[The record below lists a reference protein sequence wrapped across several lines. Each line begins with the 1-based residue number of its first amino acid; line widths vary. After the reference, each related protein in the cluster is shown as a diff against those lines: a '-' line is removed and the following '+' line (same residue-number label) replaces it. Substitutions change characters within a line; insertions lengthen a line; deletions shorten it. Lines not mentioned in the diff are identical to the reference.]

1 MRASEIRDLT
11 SEEIV
16 ARIKE
21 EEENLLRLRL
31 NHAVSAVERPSDIRK
46 QRRLLARLK
55 TILQERKQVEPSE
68 VAETES

>member
-16 ARIKE
+16 ARVIE

-55 TILQERKQVEPSE
+55 TILQERKLAESFELV
-68 VAETES
+68 ETES